1 MEIHK
6 FEFILQVY
14 PVSVQLY
21 LGAINKLS
29 RCLKVAQPSFSVTVH
44 VYTLFK
50 QEIQRCLKQS
60 TKNYPIMWSTMYIL
74 EFPKRSVSSTYSYI
88 YGNII

>member
-21 LGAINKLS
+21 LGAINNLD
-29 RCLKVAQPSFSVTVH
+29 V
-44 VYTLFK
+44 
-50 QEIQRCLKQS
+50 
-60 TKNYPIMWSTMYIL
+60 
-74 EFPKRSVSSTYSYI
+74 
-88 YGNII
+88 